1 MLLRPPQV
9 VMIPKLKA
17 GEYDVDLEASSMVRH
32 SERIADSRTA
42 LSDGQLEMQY
52 RALSDHVGSLIMV
65 EPDSGAASAS
75 SGMVGESFASYE
87 QRAGRAPFGGAATQS
102 QQQLDGGGGAAAD
115 GDGDGGGLS
124 SGSDIACTF
133 GMPTLRPQRRPRSF
147 FCFAFKANWSEPC
160 PLW

>member
-1 MLLRPPQV
+1 
-9 VMIPKLKA
+9 MIPKLKA

-65 EPDSGAASAS
+65 EPDSGAASSS

-87 QRAGRAPFGGAATQS
+87 QRAGRAPFGGAAAQP
-102 QQQLDGGGGAAAD
+102 QQQLVDGGGGAVAD

-133 GMPTLRPQRRPRSF
+133 GIATLHPQRRHRSC
-147 FCFAFKANWSEPC
+147 FCIAFEANWSEPC